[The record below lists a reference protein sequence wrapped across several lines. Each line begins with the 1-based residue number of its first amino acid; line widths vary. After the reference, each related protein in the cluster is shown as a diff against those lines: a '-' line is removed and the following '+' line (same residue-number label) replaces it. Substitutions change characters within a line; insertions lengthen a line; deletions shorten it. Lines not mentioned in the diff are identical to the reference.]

1 TAQHSTSLKRSL
13 LRATA
18 LGFLS
23 LVSLSA
29 EKNGAFIEGGFQ
41 YSNFERSNKTSGA
54 NALPFFNGYT
64 GVATG
69 SSGKFNGNLFGADIQ
84 FGYKQFFGQKK
95 HWGLRYY
102 GFFSGQG
109 GDYPYEYQIFNN
121 TTGTLSTKKS
131 SQPSANLF
139 YGVGIDALYNFY
151 EKNNQAYGVFVGV
164 MIGGSSWLEG
174 GGKANGQCRYIG
186 MNTSTGESTNQ
197 CVSMNE
203 AYANMASY
211 VNTNKYASKAL
222 QASVSPTFVQFIFN
236 IGFRANLTKHQGFE
250 VGIRIPT
257 IDDPY
262 FKMKTLQQIQ
272 QIYGNVAKGAQGTM
286 AFRRNIAVFA
296 NYVYNF

>member
-1 TAQHSTSLKRSL
+1 M
-13 LRATA
+13 
-18 LGFLS
+18 
-23 LVSLSA
+23 
-29 EKNGAFIEGGFQ
+29 
-41 YSNFERSNKTSGA
+41 
-54 NALPFFNGYT
+54 PFFNGYT
-64 GVATG
+64 SVAAG

-109 GDYPYEYQIFNN
+109 GNYPYEYQVFDD
-121 TTGTLSTKKS
+121 TTMTFLTKKS

-151 EKNNQAYGVFVGV
+151 EKNNQTYGFFVGV

-174 GGKANGQCRYIG
+174 GGKANGQCRYA
-186 MNTSTGESTNQ
+186 NPNPNSNSTA
-197 CVSMNE
+197 CISMNDY
-203 AYANMASY
+203 YADFASLIDK
-211 VNTNKYASKAL
+211 NKEISKLL

-262 FKMKTLQQIQ
+262 FKMKTLQQMQ

-286 AFRRNIAVFA
+286 VFRRNIAVFA

>member
-1 TAQHSTSLKRSL
+1 MA
-13 LRATA
+13 A
-18 LGFLS
+18 
-23 LVSLSA
+23 
-29 EKNGAFIEGGFQ
+29 
-41 YSNFERSNKTSGA
+41 
-54 NALPFFNGYT
+54 
-64 GVATG
+64 G

-109 GDYPYEYQIFNN
+109 GDYPYEYQVSNN
-121 TTGTLSTKKS
+121 TTGISSTKKS

-174 GGKANGQCRYIG
+174 GGKANGQCRYTKP
-186 MNTSTGESTNQ
+186 NSDSTA
-197 CVSMNE
+197 CVSMNDYYSE
-203 AYANMASY
+203 FASY
-211 VNTNKYASKAL
+211 INKNFGKSL

-262 FKMKTLQQIQ
+262 FKVKVLS
-272 QIYGNVAKGAQGTM
+272 GFDNVAKGAQATM

>member
-1 TAQHSTSLKRSL
+1 M
-13 LRATA
+13 
-18 LGFLS
+18 
-23 LVSLSA
+23 
-29 EKNGAFIEGGFQ
+29 
-41 YSNFERSNKTSGA
+41 
-54 NALPFFNGYT
+54 
-64 GVATG
+64 ATG

-109 GDYPYEYQIFNN
+109 GNYPYEYQVFDD
-121 TTGTLSTKKS
+121 TTMTFSTKKS

-174 GGKANGQCRYIG
+174 GGKANGQCRYTKP
-186 MNTSTGESTNQ
+186 NSNSTA
-197 CVSMNE
+197 CISMNDY
-203 AYANMASY
+203 YADFASLIDK
-211 VNTNKYASKAL
+211 NKEISKLL